1 MSTENTILIT
11 AEAYLAKSLTDVA
24 LAALELKLANDN
36 LFAAEFEESIQL
48 LKSLQ
53 AQSEQ
58 KKLAKNLKDIKAAI
72 KQEAIEAPRKISLRK
87 HYTRTAAVAAGVAL
101 IASIGTNFWN
111 NKKQDNASKYSELKK
126 VRSEIEGIKKSQ
138 TRIIQDLDN
147 KANKPALENKYSG
160 TGFAL
165 SNDGYIV
172 TNYHVTK
179 DADSVYIQTRDGNYY
194 KAYTVSYD
202 ESADIAILKVEN
214 KKFRF
219 SKTGNLP
226 YTFSTAKSGLGERI
240 FTLGYPQ
247 DEIVYSEGYISSKNG
262 YQGDSMQ
269 YRLELPAEPGQS
281 GAPIIDASGSIIGIV
296 TGKESKSLGTTYA
309 VSTKPM
315 LRLLQNIPQSNKV
328 SLPKANKLTRLN
340 RSQQIEKIQD
350 FTCVVNVYK

>member
-160 TGFAL
+160 TGF
-165 SNDGYIV
+165 
-172 TNYHVTK
+172 
-179 DADSVYIQTRDGNYY
+179 
-194 KAYTVSYD
+194 
-202 ESADIAILKVEN
+202 
-214 KKFRF
+214 
-219 SKTGNLP
+219 
-226 YTFSTAKSGLGERI
+226 
-240 FTLGYPQ
+240 
-247 DEIVYSEGYISSKNG
+247 
-262 YQGDSMQ
+262 
-269 YRLELPAEPGQS
+269 
-281 GAPIIDASGSIIGIV
+281 
-296 TGKESKSLGTTYA
+296 
-309 VSTKPM
+309 
-315 LRLLQNIPQSNKV
+315 
-328 SLPKANKLTRLN
+328 
-340 RSQQIEKIQD
+340 
-350 FTCVVNVYK
+350 